1 MARDDDRINVHHVGG
16 RWGTRGFPTVEAFEA
31 DLVNVIYEADADSV
45 AQIREKNRHLE
56 SELHVLPYCLA
67 DRPGEG
73 TLNINYCPF
82 TSSLYPAKDREEE
95 FTTFLA
101 NSDFIFSETMRTM
114 EERPVQLHT
123 LDELLASRE
132 ADVPAPDFLS
142 IDTQGAEPDII
153 EGAKDTI
160 ARHVLALFVE
170 VEFIEIYER
179 QRLFGEVSK
188 QLDELGFVFAGFE
201 RMQRTDPYRMPLG
214 MRGGGFETSADALF
228 LRRLSTVAESPLM
241 LGKLAF
247 IALLFKQPAYA
258 FRCLDMRGGAG
269 KGGHGRIYLRLL
281 DQLAQAAERLPKLS
295 PKKFTERLTFEE
307 SKARFQ
313 EDSTDPAPGQVAL
326 AERNRA
332 FGRELIERADDLRVL
347 LSPTFT
353 PVEEVLNAFGLA
365 DQAMRLRN
373 TRCAHGL
380 QYVQSLGLEVGGS

>member
-1 MARDDDRINVHHVGG
+1 
-16 RWGTRGFPTVEAFEA
+16 
-31 DLVNVIYEADADSV
+31 
-45 AQIREKNRHLE
+45 
-56 SELHVLPYCLA
+56 
-67 DRPGEG
+67 
-73 TLNINYCPF
+73 
-82 TSSLYPAKDREEE
+82 
-95 FTTFLA
+95 
-101 NSDFIFSETMRTM
+101 
-114 EERPVQLHT
+114 
-123 LDELLASRE
+123 
-132 ADVPAPDFLS
+132 
-142 IDTQGAEPDII
+142 
-153 EGAKDTI
+153 
-160 ARHVLALFVE
+160 
-170 VEFIEIYER
+170 
-179 QRLFGEVSK
+179 
-188 QLDELGFVFAGFE
+188 
-201 RMQRTDPYRMPLG
+201 MPLG

-281 DQLAQAAERLPKLS
+281 DQLAQAVERLPKLS
-295 PKKFTERLTFEE
+295 PKKFTKRLTFEE